1 MAQNVTTE
9 QLQQA
14 LEQLAA
20 QQGQSVH
27 EYVQSQGFAK
37 EADVQAKIND
47 VISKVDA
54 ISKLETSDAEKVAEQ
69 ISAIQDVLNKED
81 GAVQQILNKIA
92 DNAKAIS
99 DNNTKIDSNF
109 KLLSDAL
116 NTVKKAVDANSKNI
130 EAVKGDVASV
140 TKKVSDVE
148 TTLDGKIKEVKT
160 VVDTLKGDE
169 TVDGS
174 IASMLKAEADRA
186 KAVETELN
194 KAIASGDA
202 DAIKQA
208 VAQAKAY
215 TDDVTKNIVEN
226 SDFASNKVVKGIQDN
241 ISKINSILNDSTDK
255 DGNLVPGL
263 VSTVK
268 ANTAKIQKEVADRTA
283 AVTNA
288 VAEAKAYTDANT
300 LNAKDLNI
308 EVIVNVFTKA
318 LNGEAT
324 STKSTAGNSNT
335 DNTSDGSL

>member
-9 QLQQA
+9 QLQKA

-37 EADVQAKIND
+37 EADVQAKLND
-47 VISKVDA
+47 VLGKINAITKIDA
-54 ISKLETSDAEKVAEQ
+54 DDGVESIAEK
-69 ISAIQDVLNKED
+69 INTIQELLNKED
-81 GAVQQILNKIA
+81 GAVQQILDKITA
-92 DNAKAIS
+92 NEKAIS
-99 DNNTKIDSNF
+99 DNSTKIDNNF
-109 KLLSDAL
+109 KLLSDAINAL
-116 NTVKKAVDANSKNI
+116 KTSVNTNVSDIKALKT
-130 EAVKGDVASV
+130 DVASV

-148 TTLDGKIKEVKT
+148 TTLDGKINEVKT
-160 VVDTLKGDE
+160 VVDTLSGDE
-169 TVDGS
+169 TVEGS
-174 IASMLKAEADRA
+174 VANMLKAEADRA
-186 KAVETELN
+186 KAVEAQLN
-194 KAIASGDA
+194 QAIASGNA

-215 TDDVTKNIVEN
+215 TDNAAKEIVEN
-226 SDFASNKVVKGIQDN
+226 ADFASNKVVSGIQDS
-241 ISKINSILNDSTDK
+241 IAKINSILNDSTDEN
-255 DGNLVPGL
+255 GNLVPGL

-318 LNGEAT
+318 LNGDTT
-324 STKSTAGNSNT
+324 STSSDNS
-335 DNTSDGSL
+335 SDESL